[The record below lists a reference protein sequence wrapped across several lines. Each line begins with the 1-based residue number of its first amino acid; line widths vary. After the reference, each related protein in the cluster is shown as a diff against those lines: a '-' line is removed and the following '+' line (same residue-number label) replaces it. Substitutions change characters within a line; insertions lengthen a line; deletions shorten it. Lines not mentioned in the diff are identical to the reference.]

1 VEKVH
6 VAAEA
11 MGAHIATV
19 DPSHL
24 DIPYGDVPGVKL
36 TAVVPSHW
44 PDECGTDPNACSIGL
59 RIDYCKSSVLF
70 TGDMPAVEESL
81 VDTHGP
87 ATLLQVAHHG
97 SDTSSSA
104 SFLGKVQPKY
114 AVISA
119 GKPASP
125 LNAEYCH
132 PRKST
137 IDRLDQA
144 LGGAGAVTLDAYE
157 GTCKNGAGE
166 WKQVRTN
173 DRLFATERDGDVT
186 LMTTGDGHFK
196 RE

>member
-1 VEKVH
+1 
-6 VAAEA
+6 
-11 MGAHIATV
+11 
-19 DPSHL
+19 
-24 DIPYGDVPGVKL
+24 VP
-36 TAVVPSHW
+36 THW
-44 PDECGTDPNACSIGL
+44 PDECGTDPNACTVGL
-59 RIDYCKSSVLF
+59 RVDYCKSSVLF
-70 TGDMPAVEESL
+70 TGDMPSVEEAL

-97 SDTSSSA
+97 SETSSSDA
-104 SFLGKVQPKY
+104 FLAKVQPKY

-144 LGGAGAVTLDAYE
+144 LGGAGAITLDAYE
-157 GTCKNGAGE
+157 GSCKNGAGK
-166 WKQVRTN
+166 WSQVRTN
-173 DRLFATERDGDVT
+173 ERLYATERDGDVV